1 MLFTFSINITFLL
14 TNNFTMKSIYMLI
27 GIAMLFVSCQSN
39 SSTKVKK
46 IKNPNLHEVK
56 AVEVVQTSS
65 YTYVLLEE
73 EDAQYWAAV
82 SKTEIEEGKTYYYD
96 SFMIMKDF
104 PSKELDKTFE
114 SIYFLNDLSEQ
125 PIPSAEELA
134 EQQHTGKVTTD
145 KNENITVKPVEGG
158 ITIEELFKNKNDFA
172 GQEVT
177 VTGQV
182 TKINTGIMGKNWLH
196 IQDGTG
202 YGDYYDLTITTDDI
216 ASMGDV
222 VIFKGKISLDKDFG
236 YGYAY
241 DVLMEDAKKQNIN
254 VQ

>member
-1 MLFTFSINITFLL
+1 
-14 TNNFTMKSIYMLI
+14 MKSVYMLI

-39 SSTKVKK
+39 TTKVKK

-56 AVEVVQTSS
+56 ALEVEQTTS

-73 EDAQYWAAV
+73 GEDQYWAAI
-82 SKTEIEEGKTYYYD
+82 SKTDIEEGKTYYYD

-104 PSKELDKTFE
+104 PSKELNKTFE
-114 SIYFLNDLSEQ
+114 SIYFLNELSDQ

-145 KNENITVKPVEGG
+145 KNESISVTPVDGG
-158 ITIEELFKNKNDFA
+158 VTIAELYKNKKDYA
-172 GQEVT
+172 SKEVI

-182 TKINTGIMGKNWLH
+182 TKVNTGIMGKNWLH
-196 IQDGTG
+196 IQDGTSD
-202 YGDYYDLTITTDDI
+202 GDNYDLTLTTDDI

-241 DVLMEDAKKQNIN
+241 DVLMEDAKKQNSTVN
-254 VQ
+254 